1 MTSIDISTGLAL
13 ITLICLSALAF
24 KEKNAVIFLLTAGV
38 SLILGLTWYD
48 VYATPIGLTISLIL
62 IVYMI
67 VCIIAAI
74 RCLFIS
80 HARTTV
86 EGEER

>member
-48 VYATPIGLTISLIL
+48 VYSTSMGLTISLTL
-62 IVYMI
+62 IVYMV

-80 HARTTV
+80 HARAAV
-86 EGEER
+86 GSEEE